1 MSSISD
7 VKIKELESRAKVI
20 RRHIINMLS
29 KAGSGHPGG
38 SLSAVEI
45 LLSLYF
51 HKMNHNPKE
60 PAWPERDRFLM
71 SKGHGAPVW
80 YATLAEAG
88 YFPVS
93 ELDSLRKLGS
103 ILQGHPDMKRTPG
116 VECSSGSLGQGLS
129 IASGFAMAGK
139 MDLSAPLHFVSGT
152 PDNRDLRQNG
162 ASQAG
167 KKSYKVYAL
176 VGDGE
181 VQEGQIWEAAMSSA
195 HYKLDN
201 LCAIQDYNGLQIDGA
216 IKDVMSPLPLADKW
230 RSFGWNVL
238 EIDGHNFREIIE
250 ALDKADT
257 VKGKPT
263 VIIARTVKGK
273 GVSFMENKSEWHGKT
288 PSKEQTEKALQELQ

>member
-20 RRHIINMLS
+20 RRHIINMLFKS
-29 KAGSGHPGG
+29 GSGHPGG

-45 LLSLYF
+45 MLSLYF
-51 HKMNHNPKE
+51 HKMKHNPKE
-60 PAWPERDRFLM
+60 PSWPERDRFLM

-139 MDLSAPLHFVSGT
+139 MDLSAV
-152 PDNRDLRQNG
+152 
-162 ASQAG
+162 AQAG

-230 RSFGWNVL
+230 LAFGWNVL
-238 EIDGHNFREIIE
+238 EIDGHNFREIID

-263 VIIARTVKGK
+263 IIIARTVKGK